1 MPIGFSTR
9 PWLVT
14 NCQLVCPTRLSHHR
28 CPHYPLPA
36 SFFRSRRPFRNKRTD
51 PSPSVVAC
59 VFNRVVVT
67 QHSVQFCCRAERN
80 TNLIKIRQRRETTT
94 AGIETIGINL
104 RRNALTSSQKWALP
118 RRRPY
123 VPRAYD
129 SCSPLPPPFVSPIIE
144 PSRASGESIFE
155 RTNDRSIESK
165 DRGGSGDSIERITR
179 CQGACYRVC
188 GPADPLVHNKSII
201 AR

>member
-28 CPHYPLPA
+28 CPHYPLPP

-129 SCSPLPPPFVSPIIE
+129 SCSPPPPSVRFPDHRAE
-144 PSRASGESIFE
+144 PSLGGIDF
-155 RTNDRSIESK
+155 RTNERSI
-165 DRGGSGDSIERITR
+165 DRVERSR
-179 CQGACYRVC
+179 REWRFNRADHSVPGRVLPRMRP
-188 GPADPLVHNKSII
+188 G
-201 AR
+201 

>member
-28 CPHYPLPA
+28 CPHYPLPP

-129 SCSPLPPPFVSPIIE
+129 SCSPPPPPSVRFPDHRAE
-144 PSRASGESIFE
+144 PSLGGIDF
-155 RTNDRSIESK
+155 RTNERSI
-165 DRGGSGDSIERITR
+165 DRVERSR
-179 CQGACYRVC
+179 REWRFNRADHSVPGRVLPRMRP
-188 GPADPLVHNKSII
+188 G
-201 AR
+201 